1 MEEIKIK
8 QEVILNLL
16 VEKLYDCLEVNYK
29 GKIEFDSYEL
39 KSKDVLFLLNQHDP
53 IRFEAYCKF
62 LLETNK
68 KEEEENG

>member
-8 QEVILNLL
+8 QEVVLNLL
-16 VEKLYDCLEVNYK
+16 IEKLYDCLEVNHK
-29 GKIEFDSYEL
+29 GKIEFDNYDL
-39 KSKDVLFLLNQHDP
+39 KSKDVLFLLNQYDP

-68 KEEEENG
+68 KEEE

>member
-8 QEVILNLL
+8 QEIVTNLL
-16 VEKLYDCLEVNYK
+16 IDKLYDCLEVNYK
-29 GKIEFDSYEL
+29 GKIEFDSYDL
-39 KSKDVLFLLNQHDP
+39 KSKEVLFLLNQYDP

-68 KEEEENG
+68 KEEEQNG